1 MVLDRLGLSRINGL
15 AAAEEDEGPF
25 NDRCGFSTIV
35 VAAAAAAAEEEEEYD
50 DIP

>member
-1 MVLDRLGLSRINGL
+1 MVLDRLGLSGINGL

-35 VAAAAAAAEEEEEYD
+35 AAAAAEEEEEEVYDD